1 MGHYRKVEK
10 NRLNPMCISCSFFCS
25 RTSHCCSNFFLRN
38 SLAISLLLFD
48 TPVRMIFARFF
59 PKRMKDVRFA
69 AVVPYNFSSFRGFGS
84 YIKTRKKRRIGKE
97 AQAFLRVR
105 KAHISYLTNV
115 NVRYIK
121 GKEKIQE
128 TLEMKKYRQIYTQK

>member
-1 MGHYRKVEK
+1 
-10 NRLNPMCISCSFFCS
+10 
-25 RTSHCCSNFFLRN
+25 
-38 SLAISLLLFD
+38 
-48 TPVRMIFARFF
+48 
-59 PKRMKDVRFA
+59 MKDVRFA
-69 AVVPYNFSSFRGFGS
+69 AVVPYNFSSLEALDPTSRHE
-84 YIKTRKKRRIGKE
+84 KRRIGKE

-128 TLEMKKYRQIYTQK
+128 TTYRNEKYRQINTQK